1 MHLTVLDAIVVVGK
15 GIWLPAI
22 AAVVLSLAAACEP
35 ALLPIPTAQPLTPA
49 TVLTPADVVAV
60 PTQTAAPTTAPPAQA
75 GATDLPPA
83 SPADAEPS
91 PAVPAEVVARTEEKV
106 DELSDRMLR
115 PRPVNTD
122 VLWGA
127 FLTYRALGVR
137 NNHMPDIDAPARML
151 EMWHP
156 GNPCYATLEAE
167 VERLGAHRGLG
178 PVEFNAYF
186 DYVFAQLSPCL
197 DEQWAE
203 VDAERFFANAEAVR
217 ADRVSTWFDSIW
229 NRSEGEALTS
239 LGSCREGF
247 HAHQPAVVS
256 AGESPEL
263 HSAWGNAMVEFS
275 ECRQQTLREE
285 LPFVYLGE
293 TQLFAFELNDRYT
306 LIALQATLGGHLVA
320 ISLQRPYGEC
330 WPDFAASIPE
340 VAIAT
345 SPAQLVES
353 RDAALRALRVCIEA
367 LPEHNPYAEQ

>member
-1 MHLTVLDAIVVVGK
+1 MRLTVLDAIVVVGK
-15 GIWLPAI
+15 VIWLPAI
-22 AAVVLSLAAACEP
+22 AAVALSLAAACEP
-35 ALLPIPTAQPLTPA
+35 ALP
-49 TVLTPADVVAV
+49 PADVVAV
-60 PTQTAAPTTAPPAQA
+60 PTQTAVPTTAPPAQS

-137 NNHMPDIDAPARML
+137 TNHMPDIDAPARML

-167 VERLGAHRGLG
+167 VERLGAHSGLR

-197 DEQWAE
+197 DGQWAE
-203 VDAERFFANAEAVR
+203 VDTERFFANAEAVR

-275 ECRQQTLREE
+275 ECRQEALREE
-285 LPFVYLGE
+285 LPFVYLGNS
-293 TQLFAFELNDRYT
+293 QLFAFELNDRYT

-320 ISLQRPYGEC
+320 ISMQRPYGEC
-330 WPDFAASIPE
+330 WPDFAAIIPE
-340 VAIAT
+340 IAT
-345 SPAQLVES
+345 APGPAQLVES
-353 RDAALRALRVCIEA
+353 RDAALRTLRACIGV
-367 LPEHNPYAEQ
+367 LPEHNPFAGQ